1 MSHHQTA
8 IEFDSISKSFS
19 RHTGR
24 ALLRHHMA
32 NMANW
37 FGQRREEQRFFALR
51 DVSFRMAKGESLAVI
66 GTNGAGKSTLLSLVA
81 GLSQPDAGELIVN
94 GRVAAL
100 LELGSG
106 FHFDLTGRENLFLN
120 ASLLGLTRARSEELY
135 ESIVEFSGIGD
146 FIEEPL
152 RTYSTGMVMRLAF
165 SVAVNMDPDLLIID
179 EVLAVGDA
187 AFQAKCFEKI
197 MDFKRAG
204 KTVLC
209 VSHAAG
215 MVEHLC
221 ERAIW
226 LDHGQLMMDGSV
238 REVSEAYA
246 GRKFLSKFSLDT
258 GC

>member
-1 MSHHQTA
+1 MSHNQTA

-24 ALLRHHMA
+24 ALLRHHMTK
-32 NMANW
+32 W
-37 FGQRREEQRFFALR
+37 FAERREEQRFFALR
-51 DVSFRMAKGESLAVI
+51 DVSFRMGKGESLAVI

-81 GLSQPDAGELIVN
+81 GLSQPDAGELTVN

-106 FHFDLTGRENLFLN
+106 FHFDLTGSENLSLN
-120 ASLLGLTRARSEELY
+120 ASLLGLTRKRTEELY
-135 ESIVEFSGIGD
+135 DSIVEFSGIGD
-146 FIEEPL
+146 FIDEPL

-165 SVAVNMDPDLLIID
+165 SVAINMDPDLLIVD

-226 LDHGQLMMDGSV
+226 LDHGQLMMDGKTRAV
-238 REVSEAYA
+238 VEAYS
-246 GRKFLSKFSLDT
+246 GRVAVS
-258 GC
+258 